1 LSCRIF
7 VFYFVLYTIQLL
19 NICSVHAGGKH
30 IHMHNVAA
38 VFMVMTVSEVN
49 VSEPLLLGK
58 MEKRENVFACD
69 MIRFMLL
76 LTLESRIF
84 CERF

>member
-1 LSCRIF
+1 
-7 VFYFVLYTIQLL
+7 
-19 NICSVHAGGKH
+19 
-30 IHMHNVAA
+30 MHNVAA

-49 VSEPLLLGK
+49 VSEPLLLRK
-58 MEKRENVFACD
+58 MEKCENVFACD